1 MSEPDVSEHLDD
13 LLRWEASGG
22 HWEVASD
29 DGVVVRLALRTC
41 LGDEVVGELV
51 SADPDLR
58 THLAG
63 RNRDD

>member
-1 MSEPDVSEHLDD
+1 MSERLDE

-29 DGVVVRLALRTC
+29 DGDVVRLALRTC

-51 SADPDLR
+51 SGDPDVR

-63 RNRDD
+63 RKRDD

>member
-1 MSEPDVSEHLDD
+1 MSDRLDE

-29 DGVVVRLALRTC
+29 DGHVVRVALRTC

-51 SADPDLR
+51 SDDADVR

-63 RNRDD
+63 RDRDD

>member
-1 MSEPDVSEHLDD
+1 MSARLEE

-29 DGVVVRLALRTC
+29 DGDVVRLALRTC
-41 LGDEVVGELV
+41 LGDEVVAELV
-51 SADPDLR
+51 STDPDVR

-63 RNRDD
+63 RLRDD

>member
-1 MSEPDVSEHLDD
+1 VSERLDE

-29 DGVVVRLALRTC
+29 DGDVVRLALRTC

-51 SADPDLR
+51 SSDSDVR
-58 THLAG
+58 QHLAG

>member
-1 MSEPDVSEHLDD
+1 MSERLDE

-29 DGVVVRLALRTC
+29 DGDVVRLALRTC

-51 SADPDLR
+51 SGDSDVR
-58 THLAG
+58 SHLAG
-63 RNRDD
+63 RKRDD